1 MRSIFSLICLGALAS
16 TSLHAGTINHS
27 NVIGT
32 SVIFSAISETDL
44 SPGNDGAAFFNQPTG
59 SGNSLDFNPTDF
71 DASASNANPAS
82 DLTDVQLNFM
92 ITSKPGTSFGTIT
105 LTEAGD
111 YSIFSALGNT
121 ALASVVA
128 PVFIDIVEVD
138 NVALSPAVTI
148 TTGLTFNGGGV
159 YTTAGGLPVD
169 GTFNG
174 VLNVDLLAELASRN
188 ISVRNG
194 VTKANVALDNRLRA
208 IAGLGS
214 DAFIAKKD
222 ADGGVRI
229 IIDQNEIPE
238 PATLVLVGLSLAAF
252 AVARRR

>member
-1 MRSIFSLICLGALAS
+1 LAS
-16 TSLHAGTINHS
+16 SSLHAGTINH
-27 NVIGT
+27 NDVMGT
-32 SVIFSAISETDL
+32 SVLFSAISETDN
-44 SPGNDGAAFFNQPTG
+44 SPGNDGAAFFNQPTA

-71 DASASNANPAS
+71 DASASNGAPGS

-92 ITSKPGTSFGTIT
+92 ITSKPGNSFGTIT
-105 LTEAGD
+105 LTESGD
-111 YSIFSALGNT
+111 YSIFSGSGNN
-121 ALASVVA
+121 AFVSVVA

-138 NVALSPAVTI
+138 GAALSTPVNLML
-148 TTGLTFNGGGV
+148 GMTFNGGGV
-159 YTTAGGLPVD
+159 YQTAGGLPVD
-169 GTFNG
+169 GTFTG
-174 VLNVDLLAELASRN
+174 TLNVDLLAELASRN

-208 IAGLGS
+208 IAASGS